1 MTRIIPILVS
11 LGLVVVLAAC
21 GSGESTSEPT
31 EVAVIFSNAVPLPDY
46 SGEEGFVMQI
56 SSGGAPTT
64 LSSDEGATVEVSFED
79 PNEETGTAITRIS
92 FSQSEETA
100 LTLYLPQGLEAVPYP
115 IRSWESLGSEATT
128 VFATVQ
134 FGGQDY
140 AADLIGTLRVSE
152 VGEGSMSATLYFD
165 NGGDEGARIT
175 VAGDFRGLTYP
186 GQE

>member
-1 MTRIIPILVS
+1 MTRIFPILVS

-21 GSGESTSEPT
+21 GGESTSEPT
-31 EVAVIFSNAVPLPDY
+31 EVAVVFSNAVPLPDY

-64 LSSDEGATVEVSFED
+64 LNSDEGATVEVSLED
-79 PNEETGTAITRIS
+79 PNEETGTVITRVS
-92 FSQSEETA
+92 FSQGEETA
-100 LTLYLPQGLEAVPYP
+100 LTLFLPQDLEAVPYP
-115 IRSWESLGSEATT
+115 IRSWESLGSETTT

-165 NGGDEGARIT
+165 NGGGEGTRIT